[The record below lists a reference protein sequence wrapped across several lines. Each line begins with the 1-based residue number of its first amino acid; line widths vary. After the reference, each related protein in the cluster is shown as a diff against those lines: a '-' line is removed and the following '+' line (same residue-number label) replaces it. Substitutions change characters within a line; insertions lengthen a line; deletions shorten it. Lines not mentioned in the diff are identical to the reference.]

1 MDMMSEF
8 NYLTF
13 NVKGINND
21 LRRAQIFGFCKDKI
35 KNNGIVLLQ
44 ETHSCQRE
52 VAKWKKEW
60 DAELYLNHGTS
71 NSRGTL
77 IAISKGF
84 DIKVLKCI
92 DDQNGR
98 IQILTFEHKNK
109 RDWWFLETL
118 VFVYRSMPG
127 ISGCLYFL
135 PFDH

>member
-1 MDMMSEF
+1 MMSEF
-8 NYLTF
+8 NCLTF

-21 LRRAQIFGFCKDKI
+21 LKRAQIFGFCKDKI

-84 DIKVLKCI
+84 DIKVLKYI

-109 RDWWFLETL
+109 KFMIIN
-118 VFVYRSMPG
+118 VYNNNVENIKQKLSKRSKA
-127 ISGCLYFL
+127 
-135 PFDH
+135 